1 VEHASFSPLIFSTS
15 AGMGKSTSIV
25 YKRLAH
31 LLSVKRDE
39 PYCSTI
45 PWLWYRLEFALLRSS
60 IMCLRGSRS
69 LHTYNNECPS
79 SFSQWG
85 MHPLWI
91 TILTWTDFN
100 ISFLFYNMCN
110 VCSILFFMYIW
121 L

>member
-45 PWLWYRLEFALLRSS
+45 RWLRCRLGFALLRSS

-79 SFSQWG
+79 SFTQCVTEGCIPS
-85 MHPLWI
+85 
-91 TILTWTDFN
+91 D
-100 ISFLFYNMCN
+100 
-110 VCSILFFMYIW
+110 
-121 L
+121 